1 MLIDSRQVPAWNTPI
16 SSKWKSWE
24 VHHTVKCN
32 YTTQSDAPV
41 KPDTHPKGGPVSL
54 GRNSTTS
61 FLTTTTLIY
70 TIEAG
75 ITAAAGTR
83 LALQWVL
90 MKRVWVSF
98 IPIARHWCL
107 VLWFLVTTSL
117 FQDWVIC
124 VPAAFLR
131 CGCRFSGSL
140 SGVKPWFSVTRHCR
154 GKPIPDRRKL
164 IGQILEWGI
173 TSWHHTIHSVTTN
186 QKKAKDNLGWFD
198 S

>member
-83 LALQWVL
+83 LALQL
-90 MKRVWVSF
+90 
-98 IPIARHWCL
+98 L
-107 VLWFLVTTSL
+107 VI
-117 FQDWVIC
+117 Q
-124 VPAAFLR
+124 R
-131 CGCRFSGSL
+131 CRFHSFQVQDMSALYCYFLSLPLSVRSGQFARLLPSL
-140 SGVKPWFSVTRHCR
+140 DVVAMSWAPSPESNPNSPLPVTARV
-154 GKPIPDRRKL
+154 GQYPT
-164 IGQILEWGI
+164 IG
-173 TSWHHTIHSVTTN
+173 SW
-186 QKKAKDNLGWFD
+186 
-198 S
+198 